1 MIVAYKKEK
10 IQWDF
15 RKIDS
20 EHYNITINDK
30 QYLVKLNHF
39 YSLNDSKSGY
49 IIFEWNNQVYK
60 AIISVDESYF
70 YVSINGKNFIFKK
83 IQEESYKT
91 EIELEISEILSPLSG
106 TVTKIFVEPK
116 QEVKKNDLLLVIESM
131 KMENQI
137 RAPKNAMIE
146 NIFVKEGQKIE
157 TNQLLIKLI

>member
-1 MIVAYKKEK
+1 MIVAYKKDK

-15 RKIDS
+15 KKIDS

-30 QYLVKLNHF
+30 QYTVKLNRF
-39 YSLNDSKSGY
+39 YSFNDSKTGY

-60 AIISVDESYF
+60 AIISIDDSYF
-70 YVSINGKNFIFKK
+70 YITINGKNFIFKK
-83 IQEESYKT
+83 VQEESYKT
-91 EIELEISEILSPLSG
+91 EIELEVSEILSPLSG
-106 TVTKIFVEPK
+106 TVTKILVEPK

-137 RAPKNAMIE
+137 RAPKNAIIE

-157 TNQLLIKLI
+157 TNQILLKLI